1 MLQLLPKLLDG
12 GVYLKAFDLYQK
24 NQSGKSRMFQN
35 KNVLTF
41 ICRWC
46 GVAVFKFFSHSHKHA
61 HAKFEFMVENQKQKN
76 TSYSNSNL
84 SRLQLLRR

>member
-1 MLQLLPKLLDG
+1 MFHGGSYDYHDDSKQLLDG

-46 GVAVFKFFSHSHKHA
+46 GVAVFKFFSHVVFS
-61 HAKFEFMVENQKQKN
+61 
-76 TSYSNSNL
+76 
-84 SRLQLLRR
+84 